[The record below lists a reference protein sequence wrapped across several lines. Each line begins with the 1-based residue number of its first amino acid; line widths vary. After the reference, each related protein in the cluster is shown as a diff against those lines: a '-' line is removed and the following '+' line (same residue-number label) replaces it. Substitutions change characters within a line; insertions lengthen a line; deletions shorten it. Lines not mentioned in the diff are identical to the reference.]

1 MMESFSIEE
10 LAHRSLDQKIS
21 GPQSILSP
29 LSSPVS
35 AAKMQPTSDNIEFKA
50 RIFRTRE
57 QYTVSD
63 SFDAVPS
70 SSEYIMC
77 QSQYFAYQR
86 EVKRFSKLEREG
98 LLVKTRRILDDRLV
112 RRIFAHRAW
121 KEAGWIISRAKLFPF
136 RLSFQRP
143 GCIVFKIGSHY

>member
-1 MMESFSIEE
+1 MESFSVEE
-10 LAHRSLDQKIS
+10 LAHRSLDQQIS

-29 LSSPVS
+29 LSSPVR
-35 AAKMQPTSDNIEFKA
+35 AVKMQPTSDNREFKV
-50 RIFRTRE
+50 RIFRTRD
-57 QYTVSD
+57 QYTISD

-77 QSQYFAYQR
+77 QSKYFACQK
-86 EVKRFSKLEREG
+86 EGTRFSKLKREG
-98 LLVKTRRILDDRLV
+98 SLVKTRRILDDRLV
-112 RRIFAHRAW
+112 RRIFAHRAC